1 MNTFVS
7 ILDEWIEKYTAQ
19 TYFITLGAL
28 HIAYVLV
35 YFNITKFNET
45 ILNYTDVAIQSFI
58 CAVLLLRF
66 NPWRKVQ
73 MTDYD
78 KHIIFG
84 TAIILLGN
92 LAITQ
97 YLLKHFKTLYDTG
110 YKPLH

>member
-7 ILDEWIEKYTAQ
+7 SLDEWIEKYTAQ
-19 TYFITLGAL
+19 IYFLTLGTL
-28 HIAYVLV
+28 HIAYFLV
-35 YFNITKFNET
+35 YFNITKFNEK
-45 ILNYTDVAIQSFI
+45 ILNYTDVAIQIFI
-58 CAVLLLRF
+58 CAVLILRF

-73 MTDYD
+73 MTEYD

-97 YLLKHFKTLYDTG
+97 YLLKNFKNLYDKA
-110 YKPLH
+110 YKTT